1 MSAFIT
7 ALMLGVFFGFA
18 LNKAGLTKYH
28 KIVNVFRLTD
38 LAVLKFMMTALVVSM
53 AGLYLLRGLGLA
65 TFPNVP
71 ATYVAGNI
79 IGGLIFGFGMALTGF
94 CPGTC
99 AAGSGEG
106 KLDYLIPGL
115 LGFLVGAALYG
126 LTYPQV
132 FPAISAIAN
141 AGSIVIPDAWD
152 LSPFLTIAFFALL
165 ALFLF
170 YLIDRAGL
178 QRKGRGGALPQKTGD
193 FHD

>member
-1 MSAFIT
+1 MNTYVIAI
-7 ALMLGVFFGFA
+7 LLGIFFGFS

-38 LAVLKFMMTALVVSM
+38 MAVLKFMMTALIVSM
-53 AGLYLLRGLGLA
+53 SGLYLLRGLGLI

-71 ATYVAGNI
+71 ATYVVGNI
-79 IGGLIFGFGMALTGF
+79 VGGLIFGVGMALSGY

-115 LGFLVGAALYG
+115 LGFLVGAGIYG
-126 LTYPQV
+126 LTYQYV
-132 FPAISAIAN
+132 FPAISKLAN
-141 AGSIVIPDAWD
+141 IGNVVIPDLWN
-152 LSPFLTIAFFALL
+152 LSPFLTVVFFALL
-165 ALFLF
+165 SMFLF

-178 QRKGRGGALPQKTGD
+178 QRKNRM
-193 FHD
+193 